1 MNLFTSSQ
9 MPLDQY
15 VTDRPWFVEGRTVP
29 MDDQTCPPHRL
40 EEVRSNL
47 GDDVATLY
55 QARWGSIRSHFWET
69 LRGVRSVYNFRT
81 PIDCTM
87 QDLKAFL
94 RSVALRCTLPF
105 KANIAVSSILRAK
118 KPDDSGNQ
126 IIRFFHGSEQNGAL
140 FEIPRIITKVEDIED
155 IAWDIGSGQ
164 TPDALDVE
172 SEAWSRVVMT
182 SVAVFVHHLTLGGPT
197 GKETNPDTQQKVSN
211 LLQRRH
217 SVIHI
222 MSVYNGICMSIIM
235 NLSARR
241 HECVILFQA
250 WRPDGGIRRRQSL
263 HVSMLGSI
271 QWKLRWKSP
280 GQDGSRPTV
289 PS

>member
-29 MDDQTCPPHRL
+29 MDDQTCLPHRL

-47 GDDVATLY
+47 GDDVTTLY

-87 QDLKAFL
+87 EDLKAFL

-118 KPDDSGNQ
+118 KPDDSGPDHPVLPWVRTERGT
-126 IIRFFHGSEQNGAL
+126 IRDTSNHHQGRGHGGHCLGHRSRADLWCPRRGIGGVELSGDDICSSVRTSPYTRRTDRQRDKSRHTAKSE
-140 FEIPRIITKVEDIED
+140 
-155 IAWDIGSGQ
+155 
-164 TPDALDVE
+164 
-172 SEAWSRVVMT
+172 
-182 SVAVFVHHLTLGGPT
+182 
-197 GKETNPDTQQKVSN
+197 
-211 LLQRRH
+211 
-217 SVIHI
+217 
-222 MSVYNGICMSIIM
+222 
-235 NLSARR
+235 
-241 HECVILFQA
+241 
-250 WRPDGGIRRRQSL
+250 
-263 HVSMLGSI
+263 
-271 QWKLRWKSP
+271 
-280 GQDGSRPTV
+280 
-289 PS
+289 